1 MIKIN
6 RALLLLSFVCV
17 FFSLGT
23 EGAFANSDDKMR
35 IIVKYKENQKSSYAQ
50 KEKLEIKVIKKK
62 DFEKIKKQL
71 EGNTAIDYMEED
83 SKYYYAVND
92 PLIHYQANYFE
103 ILNVENAWYSSNQNS
118 TPTVAVLDSGIDH
131 MHPDLKDRI
140 VKPFN
145 VLSPGSMPTDEIGHG
160 THVSG
165 LVGASTNNGIGIA
178 SIAREANIM
187 PIKVGDKDGAFA
199 SDIAKGIDFAVNN
212 GADIINISIA
222 GPNKST
228 LVQTAIASAISK
240 DVLVVAAAGNSATPE
255 VQFPA
260 GYPGVLSVGAVNGQ
274 RNLASFSN
282 YGDWVSVA
290 APGVDIFSTH
300 LTTFAE
306 GYQYMDGTS
315 MASPIV
321 VSQAAF
327 LKSMDSGLS
336 SGQLSH
342 IIEESSVYKDDLP
355 VKHGIANVEEAVQY
369 YHQKNR
375 ISGKNSLETSVAM
388 ALNGWTTLEEKTL
401 SNGTRNIKGKFAL
414 LASNQN
420 FADSL
425 ATVPL
430 AYKLDSPIFLTE
442 KNYLPQSSITTM
454 KDMGVDHVIVVGGE
468 QAISKEVEKKL
479 ITNGMITERISG
491 KTRYDTAVEINKFLS
506 TTSEDVIVVN
516 GNSFPD
522 ALSIS
527 AYAATK
533 GIPILF
539 VEKSWVPD
547 ATKQFILDHDFKNRY
562 IIGGTAV
569 VNTALEASLDAKRI
583 SGANRYATNIEVL
596 TSFPCHCEGYNF
608 ATGKDF
614 KDALS
619 GGLLSAKQNKALLL
633 VRPDDVDATTEKYLL
648 NHPKNSFN
656 IFGGRKAVESSVIWK
671 IDRLLSEN

>member
-1 MIKIN
+1 MRKIN
-6 RALLLLSFVCV
+6 RVLLLLSFVCIY
-17 FFSLGT
+17 FSLGT
-23 EGAFANSDDKMR
+23 EEAFANSEENMR
-35 IIVKYKENQKSSYAQ
+35 IIIKYKENRKLSYTQ
-50 KEKLEIKVIKKK
+50 NEKLEIKNIQKK

-71 EGNTAIDYMEED
+71 ERNTAIDYMEED

-92 PLIHYQANYFE
+92 PLINNQANYFE
-103 ILNVENAWYSSNQNS
+103 ILSVENAWLNNNQNS
-118 TPTVAVLDSGIDH
+118 TPTVAILDSGIDH
-131 MHPDLKDRI
+131 MHPDLKGRI

-178 SIAREANIM
+178 SIAREVNIM

-228 LVQTAIASAISK
+228 LVQTAIANAISK
-240 DVLVVAAAGNSATPE
+240 DVLVVAAAGNSASPE

-260 GYPGVLSVGAVNGQ
+260 GYSDVLSVGAVNGHDM
-274 RNLASFSN
+274 ASFSN
-282 YGDWVSVA
+282 YGEWVSVA
-290 APGVDIFSTH
+290 APGVNIFSTH

-306 GYQYMDGTS
+306 GYKYMDGTS
-315 MASPIV
+315 MASPIIA
-321 VSQAAF
+321 SQAAF
-327 LKSMDSGLS
+327 LKSIDYGLS
-336 SGQLSH
+336 SAQLSH
-342 IIEESSVYKDDLP
+342 IIEESSVHMDHLP

-375 ISGKNSLETSVAM
+375 ISGKNSLETSVAI

-401 SNGTRNIKGKFAL
+401 SNGIRNIKGKFAL

-442 KNYLPQSSITTM
+442 NNYLPQSSIITM
-454 KDMGVDHVIVVGGE
+454 KEMGVNHVIVVGGE

-479 ITNGMITERISG
+479 ITNGLITERISG

-516 GNSFPD
+516 GKSFPD

-527 AYAATK
+527 AHAATK

-539 VEKSWVPD
+539 VEKTWVPD
-547 ATKQFILDHDFKNRY
+547 ATKQFIQDNDFKNRY

-569 VNTALEASLDAKRI
+569 VSTALEASLDAKRI

-596 TSFPCHCEGYNF
+596 SSFPCHCEGYNF

-633 VRPDDVDATTEKYLL
+633 VRPDDVDAATEKYLL
-648 NHPKNSFN
+648 IHPKKSFN
-656 IFGGRKAVESSVIWK
+656 IFGGRKAVDSSVIWE
-671 IDRLLSEN
+671 IDRLLSGY